1 MHTGKVAGTQII
13 LNNWFLVLLGLFAL
27 AGMLGKVL
35 IVFGAIICHE
45 LAHAGTAH
53 LLGFKVREIELLPF
67 GGVARID
74 RLNEAAPVQ
83 DMLIAAAGPL
93 CSLVLAAITHL
104 MMTKFAYRHEEW
116 FFFLQVNIMLAC
128 FNLLP
133 ALPLDGGRI
142 FRAWLCRVLDYGR
155 ATQIVVTVSK
165 GISLGLLGYS
175 LADFGLSGTVNV
187 TFIAAGIFL
196 FASARAETQ
205 IAGFRTMRVLAH
217 KKELLTAKGI
227 MSTAHFTAV
236 SSMPIKEV
244 MKHFHPEQYYIVIV
258 VDESLAVQGQ
268 VTETE
273 LWEVLTKKGIS
284 ATLFDIL
291 Q

>member
-1 MHTGKVAGTQII
+1 LHTGKVAGTQII

-93 CSLVLAAITHL
+93 CSLVLAAFTHL

-116 FFFLQVNIMLAC
+116 AFFLQVNIMLAC
-128 FNLLP
+128 FNLYRRSLWT
-133 ALPLDGGRI
+133 AGESSGRG
-142 FRAWLCRVLDYGR
+142 C
-155 ATQIVVTVSK
+155 
-165 GISLGLLGYS
+165 
-175 LADFGLSGTVNV
+175 
-187 TFIAAGIFL
+187 
-196 FASARAETQ
+196 
-205 IAGFRTMRVLAH
+205 AGFWIMAGLRKLWLLSAKESAWAYWVIPLQTLA
-217 KKELLTAKGI
+217 
-227 MSTAHFTAV
+227 
-236 SSMPIKEV
+236 
-244 MKHFHPEQYYIVIV
+244 
-258 VDESLAVQGQ
+258 
-268 VTETE
+268 
-273 LWEVLTKKGIS
+273 
-284 ATLFDIL
+284 
-291 Q
+291 